1 MPSLRLVI
9 PLALALSG
17 PAILAAQSDRGTG
30 IRTSMVETYVER
42 RQLLIYPFGAYSWDH
57 NFEYQPAMFGINSID
72 DFRGTYRTG
81 EVALFVAYGVT
92 DWLAFELEGSQIA
105 ATFEKAPGDTS
116 GTPARVEESGISDI
130 GGQIRLRLGRERGSR
145 PEFFGSIEVLPPMH
159 AGSALIGDA
168 EWAVKGEIG
177 ATRAYRWGTMTFRTT
192 IEYNRGDTHWD
203 LGETSLEYL
212 RRFSPAWRLLLGL
225 EGGEGG
231 APDDYAFVT
240 AGSWHVARGLDLK
253 LMNSVGLFSKATDWE
268 AQLGVMWALQ

>member
-1 MPSLRLVI
+1 LVI
-9 PLALALSG
+9 PLALVLG
-17 PAILAAQSDRGTG
+17 VPAILAAQTDRDRGTG
-30 IRTSMVETYVER
+30 VRTSMQETYIER

-57 NFEYQPAMFGINSID
+57 NFEYQPAMFGINSIE
-72 DFRGTYRTG
+72 DFRGTYRTVEG
-81 EVALFVAYGVT
+81 ALFLAYGVT
-92 DWLAFELEGSQIA
+92 DWLAIEVEGSQIS
-105 ATFEKAPGDTS
+105 ATFEKDPGDTTA
-116 GTPARVEESGISDI
+116 TPARVEESGVSDI
-130 GGQIRLRLGRERGSR
+130 GGQIRVRLARERGSR
-145 PEFFGSIEVLPPMH
+145 PEFFGSVELLPPMH
-159 AGSALIGDA
+159 KGSSLIGDS

-253 LMNSVGLFSKATDWE
+253 LVNSLGVFSKATDWE